1 MSLLIYYII
10 HLSRQIPHNDID
22 RIVASW
28 GKPGSST
35 QDQST
40 YPTSFSRDINPIP
53 CHSHNDYWRRV
64 PLYDALAAGC
74 TGVEADV
81 WLTETGDLLVGH
93 SRSALTASRSLESL
107 YIDPLV
113 SILNHQNPSTGST
126 PDVNISTAGGEISNG
141 VFDVNPNATLTLL
154 IDIKTDGATTLD
166 KVSQALEPLRSRG
179 WLTQYNGTA
188 VVPAPITVV
197 GTGNTPFDLLAS
209 SANRTTTATWDIFFD
224 APLDQMW
231 GESVPANASR
241 YNADNSFYAS
251 VSFQSAVGRPW
262 LNRLSPQQVEVIR
275 GQIRGAKE
283 KGLKARYWDTP
294 SWPASLKEHVWDV
307 LVKEGVGMLN
317 VDDLEGAS
325 KRDWGR
331 VTCC

>member
-10 HLSRQIPHNDID
+10 HLRRQIPHNDID

-28 GKPGSST
+28 GKPGTST
-35 QDQST
+35 QDEST

-81 WLTETGDLLVGH
+81 WLTGTGDLLVGH
-93 SRSALTASRSLESL
+93 SQSSLAASRSLESL

-113 SILNHQNPSTGST
+113 SILNRQNPSMSST
-126 PDVNISTAGGEISNG
+126 PNVNTSAGGGETSNG
-141 VFDVNPNATLTLL
+141 VFDMNPNATLTLL
-154 IDIKTDGATTLD
+154 IDMKTDGAATLD
-166 KVSQALEPLRSRG
+166 KVSKALEPLRSRG
-179 WLTQYNGTA
+179 WLTRYNGTA

-197 GTGNTPFDLLAS
+197 GTGNTPFDLLVS
-209 SANRTTTATWDIFFD
+209 SVNGTTTTSDIFFD
-224 APLDQMW
+224 APLDEMW
-231 GESVPANASR
+231 GESAPASALR
-241 YNADNSFYAS
+241 YSADNSFYAS
-251 VSFQSAVGRPW
+251 VSFQKAVGTLW

-283 KGLKARYWDTP
+283 KGLKARYWNTP
-294 SWPASLKEHVWDV
+294 SWPVSVREHVWDV

-317 VDDLEGAS
+317 VDDLSGAS

-331 VTCC
+331 LIL